1 MYIAESSLLL
11 LDNPFLYSTEGLI
24 NSEQQIEEIFSQGY
38 KEAVV
43 DLDRSYKEWAVLYG
57 DSTEKLFH
65 SFTNKEISKSLSP
78 PPSTPLAEELPKASA
93 LYTEALVSTQRIMKN
108 FKTNGILD
116 VKAGSIVVEEI
127 MGSVLRNASALQALS
142 KLRNQDDYTFSH
154 CVNVAMLT
162 VMLARHLGGT
172 GDDLFEAG
180 MAGFFHDLGKVQMPP
195 ALLSAPRRLT
205 AKEFSLIQR
214 HPEIGYEQLRQLSGD
229 ISEDVCLAAL
239 EHHERTNGS
248 GYPFG
253 KSDDEI
259 SYLGKLVAIVDVY
272 DALSSQR
279 TYKAAVLPHKVLGML
294 YGMRDT
300 DLHTEMTEHFIL
312 CMGIYPSGSVVRLNS
327 GEICVVTQVNQQKP
341 LSPQVLA
348 VRDSRNFPISAKNI
362 DLATAEDLFII
373 ACLEPGIYGV
383 HPERVLL
390 SEAASN

>member
-172 GDDLFEAG
+172 D
-180 MAGFFHDLGKVQMPP
+180 
-195 ALLSAPRRLT
+195 
-205 AKEFSLIQR
+205 
-214 HPEIGYEQLRQLSGD
+214 
-229 ISEDVCLAAL
+229 AA
-239 EHHERTNGS
+239 
-248 GYPFG
+248 
-253 KSDDEI
+253 
-259 SYLGKLVAIVDVY
+259 
-272 DALSSQR
+272 
-279 TYKAAVLPHKVLGML
+279 
-294 YGMRDT
+294 
-300 DLHTEMTEHFIL
+300 
-312 CMGIYPSGSVVRLNS
+312 
-327 GEICVVTQVNQQKP
+327 
-341 LSPQVLA
+341 
-348 VRDSRNFPISAKNI
+348 PISFGDKKRK
-362 DLATAEDLFII
+362 ATRPSRL
-373 ACLEPGIYGV
+373 
-383 HPERVLL
+383 R
-390 SEAASN
+390 